1 MNRKLNIQFIA
12 INEVWRYGNIGID
25 QLAGYLRT
33 KDFNVSLNYF
43 GKKSTIDSIFDKIDK
58 TGDVYGFSVTTANY
72 QRSCGVA
79 SKIKT
84 INPSAFIFFGGGLVS
99 RYYREILKENPFLDY
114 CILGDGEIPTEQLL
128 NAIKNDNI
136 SNFSHVSVATQQD
149 TENKRFQINT
159 EIPREPA
166 YDYYINDSRPRNS
179 RKTHCIQSK
188 NNVCTGNCTFCTERH
203 GKISYRDI
211 DVLVYQI
218 KKVFD
223 NYGVRKFFFTD
234 DNLLDPNDDF
244 AKHRVLDLCQRIKD
258 LHIPIALQCYIKA
271 NSLKDDPF
279 DHALLATMHDV
290 GFVEI
295 FVGIESGN
303 QQDLDLYNK
312 KTTVEDNHRTISMLR
327 QHGIFPLLGFISF
340 NPYSTLDSITTNFN
354 FLCDHQCTF
363 LFNYLYSFVIVNKYT
378 EMYNRIKRDGLLC
391 SPESQYLNVKYSYA
405 HPECVD
411 ILDYVR
417 YNMVPRLNALDYH
430 LDWVTYS
437 YLEHKIWYS
446 NIPNYDKRLQELKQ
460 INLNVIRRYLS
471 ILFIQHDLKAF
482 INVADEFWNHFE
494 SLELELEKIYSSL
507 VSLHDQRECKT

>member
-25 QLAGYLRT
+25 QLAGYLRS
-33 KDFNVSLNYF
+33 KNFNISLNYF
-43 GKKSTIDSIFDKIDK
+43 GKKSTIESILNKLD
-58 TGDVYGFSVTTANY
+58 TSSDVYGFSITTANY
-72 QRSCGVA
+72 KRCCGVA
-79 SKIKT
+79 ARIKSMT
-84 INPSAFIFFGGGLVS
+84 PSALIFFGGGLVS
-99 RYYREILKENPFLDY
+99 RYYREILAENHQLDY
-114 CILGDGEIPTEQLL
+114 CILGDGELPTEQLL
-128 NAIKNDNI
+128 NAIQTE
-136 SNFSHVSVATQQD
+136 STSTFSHPSVASQQD
-149 TENKRFQINT
+149 FENKRFQINT
-159 EIPREPA
+159 DIPREPA
-166 YDYYINDSRPRNS
+166 YDYYINDSRARNS

-188 NNVCTGNCTFCTERH
+188 NNICTGNCTFCTERH

-211 DVLVYQI
+211 EVLVSQI
-218 KKVFD
+218 KKVHE

-234 DNLLDPNDDF
+234 DNLLDPNDDY
-244 AKHRVLDLCQRIKD
+244 AKHRVLDLCHRIKE

-271 NSLKDDPF
+271 SSLKDNPF
-279 DHALLATMHDV
+279 DHDLLEKMHDV

-340 NPYSTLDSITTNFN
+340 NPYSTLESITSNFR

-378 EMYNRIKRDGLLC
+378 EMYQKIKRDGLLL
-391 SPESQYLNVKYSYA
+391 SPESQYLNVKYEYA
-405 HPECVD
+405 HPECRE

-417 YNMVPRLNALDYH
+417 NIMVPRLNALDYH

-446 NIPNYDKRLQELKQ
+446 QTPDFGKRLQELKQ
-460 INLNVIRRYLS
+460 INLDTIRRYLS
-471 ILFIQHDLKAF
+471 ILFFEHNLNAF
-482 INVADEFWNHFE
+482 IEVAEQFWQHFE
-494 SLELELEKIYSSL
+494 NLEPELEHIYSSL
-507 VSLHDQRECKT
+507 VALHD